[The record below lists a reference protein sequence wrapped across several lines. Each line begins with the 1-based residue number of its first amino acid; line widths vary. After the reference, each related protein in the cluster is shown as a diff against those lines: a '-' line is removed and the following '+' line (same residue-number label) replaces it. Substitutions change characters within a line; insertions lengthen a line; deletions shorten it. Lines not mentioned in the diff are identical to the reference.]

1 MTFTNFSW
9 VLAFFLRKFRV
20 FKRFVHETV
29 ISLSAISVKSYMPY
43 YPKIGWKLTIIFSY
57 LIIFYLF
64 SITFDVN
71 FFYIINSLLILAFF
85 HLGVITFKWN
95 YAFLIVL
102 EDVHTPV
109 SVTTSQSLLAINE
122 NSYPDQVL
130 TIKFVSFIWVSSS
143 VFYLLLVKTF
153 RSTKLYNFTQIFL
166 WLY

>member
-1 MTFTNFSW
+1 MKQSFHCQEFQW
-9 VLAFFLRKFRV
+9 
-20 FKRFVHETV
+20 
-29 ISLSAISVKSYMPY
+29 SLTCLTTQ
-43 YPKIGWKLTIIFSY
+43 KIGWKLTVIFSY

-85 HLGVITFKWN
+85 HLGVLTFKWN

-122 NSYPDQVL
+122 NSYPDQVQ

-143 VFYLLLVKTF
+143 VLYLLLVKTF
-153 RSTKLYNFTQIFL
+153 RSTKLYNFDEIFF